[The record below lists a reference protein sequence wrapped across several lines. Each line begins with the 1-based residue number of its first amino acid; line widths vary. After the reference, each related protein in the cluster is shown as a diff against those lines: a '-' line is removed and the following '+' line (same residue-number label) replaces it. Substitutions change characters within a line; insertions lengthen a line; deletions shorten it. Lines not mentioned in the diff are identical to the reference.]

1 MKTVKRK
8 ATILPKLLFISILSL
23 LTITENVWS
32 EEGWSPKNNP
42 VLNGASKAVNAGCRG
57 AFGWSLGNNVAFSWL
72 CRNIITETDIDKLR
86 TLSLDE
92 LLKEVGDRDLGKK
105 ISDLDNTELQNL
117 FNELGDDRLF
127 HLLTISEK
135 EINDIL
141 AQIDKA
147 AEKEIELERA
157 AKENPNINTQQ
168 NTITKDLERKT
179 RKILGKGSKYFN
191 LVKYHHNSKTS
202 KNTDTLD
209 SKQLQYS
216 FLKNMVMHI
225 DLKMKN
231 SIMSRAYCLKNP
243 KQCKN
248 YPNSGNTENQ
258 SLINRIFNY
267 FLDALKSLYKTMEY
281 NYMAPENL
289 HKDDDSFMFD
299 DSGELLTIK
308 PPSTTSSVFDR
319 QVQTSTIDQNQ
330 LTTDQK
336 MALDTQLTNK
346 SIDKLQEEVN
356 KIQAVIKAFNDRLT
370 GTNSHLSN
378 HDQAWKII
386 EQSNNQLP
394 EDQRTH
400 LDSTPLSKARATQ
413 KSLTEDSKEISTH
426 LQALYGNKLH
436 ELKGT
441 DHTQVDT
448 LLQQLQKDPRLNLES
463 LQQKLTAHETAVSAQ
478 EGAIRHWLDESNQ
491 PIATIIDNQNR
502 QALAEQQR
510 RENRITRDIKN
521 KERSRYH
528 RQLITEQ
535 QRVAEQNRLA
545 EEQRKAKAEQALIE
559 QQQAHTS
566 INTLQIEVDK
576 LGDIMAAFNKR
587 LTDTRSSLLNHNQ
600 AWQIIEQ
607 GNSQLPK
614 DQRTDLDKTPLS
626 EAWNRQNVLAKD
638 IEGIT
643 THLKTHYSS
652 KLSGLKG
659 TDHSNIT
666 RKANDLLQSL
676 QKDSRFNLE
685 SLQQKLSAHET
696 AVASEN
702 GIITNFLNDNNDV
715 IHIIETLE
723 QYNKKASQYEIS
735 DIASIYSE
743 AREFFNNA
751 QKNTRTNYIKTTEN
765 IKDLEKIN
773 EEALEG
779 YNKLKNEHQELQ
791 KTLTASSKTS
801 SEMHQCDGWIP
812 CIISSNKTLSSSEI
826 QQLKKQIMDDDS
838 RLDTIL
844 ESATLQEPATSKKIE
859 DLNDLKESL
868 TQQLKTL
875 KDEKREADSK
885 KGTRLSPLFSLF
897 KKTKELTDNIDN
909 KALTTSIKDKI
920 NNLSKKSSDLK
931 ESIEKMDKVNSFN
944 REWKTLISTTEK
956 LIDEINIHIK
966 NTKEIN
972 KNFKSLI
979 TTAQEQKSKQAELIT
994 TVDKDLEQQTLKELQ
1009 QTIAQ
1014 TQELINQKVIQVNGD
1029 LDGFNQRL
1037 VTTENELSTHDSA
1050 WKTIEHNNNKLAE
1063 NQRITLDNTL
1073 LSKARERQKTLTKDI
1088 EGVTTHLKTHYNL
1101 DFSNIKDQTP
1111 EDIARQAEA
1120 LWTTMQN
1127 DPQLNL
1133 EQLDQDI
1140 TAHGNQVT
1148 DPKGD
1153 IHSLLSQSIQ
1163 TVTTAIN
1170 TVEEQRKAL
1179 ELAQQLE
1186 EQRQRNAWKKRQKT
1200 QKEVQKE
1207 ILDIHQAGERNRQ
1220 LKKQALIDEQ
1230 QRIAEQNRLAEEQR
1244 KALELAQQLEEQR
1257 QQDAWEKRQKT
1268 QKEVQKEIL
1277 DIHQAG
1283 ERNRQLKKQALID
1296 EQQRIAEQNRLAEE
1310 QRKALEL
1317 AQQLEEQRQQDAWE
1331 KRQKTQK
1338 EVQKEILDIHQAG
1351 ERNRQLKKQALIDEQ
1366 QRIAEQNRLAEEQ
1379 RKALELAQQLE
1390 EQRQQ
1395 DAWEKRQKT
1404 QKEVQKE
1411 ILDIHQA
1418 GERNRQLKKQALIDE
1433 QQRIAEQNRLAEEQ
1447 RKALELAQQLEEQRQ
1462 QDAWEKRQKTQKEVQ
1477 KEILDIHQAGERNR
1491 QLKKQALIDEQQRI
1505 AEQNRLAEEQR
1516 KALELA
1522 QQLEEQR
1529 QQDAWEKR
1537 QKTQKEVQK
1546 EILDIHQAGER
1557 NRQLKKQALI
1567 DEQQRIAEQ
1576 NRLAEEQR
1584 KALELAQQLEEQR
1597 QQDAWEKRQKT
1608 QKEVQKEIL
1617 DIHQAGERNRQL
1629 KKQALIDEQQR
1640 IAEQN
1645 RLAEEKRKA
1654 LELKEQH
1661 QKEAWEAG
1669 QNLLNLSKKATSIMD
1684 REYLKKSVKEYFKK
1698 KAEKNHPAR
1707 CSDDNKAACQDAYTK
1722 DRKER
1727 AQLLAQLNG
1736 KSVDDINVIVPPEP
1750 PKPMDDT
1757 HQEDKRKRQQQEQR
1771 QKEAWEAG
1779 QNLLNLSKKA
1789 TSIMDREYLKKSVK
1803 EYFKKKAEKNH
1814 PARCSDDNKAAC
1826 QDAYTKDRK
1835 ERAQLLAQL
1844 NGKSVDDINVIVP
1857 PEPGYQGT
1865 TALVRHKDWLVD
1877 HGVTPKPEYKGT
1889 TALVPYKNVFVDNG
1903 TTPIP
1908 PQPQFNRAD
1917 FDLSKYDLS
1926 VFNKEQFQWLISTD
1940 KNTVRWVW
1948 RQVASKIHPNQTSGG
1963 NTALAMHYGEF
1974 FKELQMCF
1982 KGSNPGQCAADLVSD
1997 RDADQTEAVD
2007 RYKSHIAEAKAKLE
2021 RPDKD
2026 FMEQFGA
2033 ISLTQSK
2040 LLQGTLD
2047 LGPLAALH
2055 IIQGKSYLPRLA
2067 SKSLSLDNL
2076 STEELMASRSITSHD
2091 PAFNKGPGNWHTFIQ
2106 VNGTKGSWRQQQ
2118 NLPGQS
2124 FTGYGLTV
2132 GLFREL
2138 DEHWMAGIMLGNRTT
2153 NISMERSSAKTK
2165 IDSIIFG
2172 PFASWSKD
2180 NWHIDGALTIIQN
2193 NYAIE
2198 RQDALGNKLK
2208 DDVSGMD
2215 WSTYLG
2221 VGYDIHL
2228 DDTVPGLTLTP
2239 TFSVLYYNSEIK
2251 GLKEKG
2257 NSPQAIKNRS
2267 RKRYQVTTRAGA
2279 ELTYLLPDL
2288 EKPTEINVSLG
2299 LQRQVMNEHSGT
2311 YDYYQSS
2318 AEHAS
2323 NNPYTTPR
2331 VHDNGVYY
2339 GLGITRLLSD
2349 TSNFKLDFSGNLSQR
2364 SRSNSLQLTYEK
2376 KF

>member
-179 RKILGKGSKYFN
+179 RKILGKGSKYFD

-281 NYMAPENL
+281 NYMTPENL

-436 ELKGT
+436 ELKGA

-463 LQQKLTAHETAVSAQ
+463 LQQKLTAHETAVSAP
-478 EGAIRHWLDESNQ
+478 EGAIRHWLDESNK
-491 PIATIIDNQNR
+491 PIANVIINQNR

-566 INTLQIEVDK
+566 INTLQLEVDK

-626 EAWNRQNVLAKD
+626 EAWNRQNILAKN

-643 THLKTHYSS
+643 THLKTHYGS

-659 TDHSNIT
+659 TDHNDIT
-666 RKANDLLQSL
+666 RKANDLLQRL

-715 IHIIETLE
+715 IQIIETLE

-743 AREFFNNA
+743 ARASFNNA

-1170 TVEEQRKAL
+1170 TAEEQRKAK
-1179 ELAQQLE
+1179 EALALAEQKRLDALNDRNTKEKERARHRRQLINDQQRIAEQNRLAE
-1186 EQRQRNAWKKRQKT
+1186 EQRKAKEALALAEQKRLDALNDRNT
-1200 QKEVQKE
+1200 KEKE
-1207 ILDIHQAGERNRQ
+1207 RARHRRQ
-1220 LKKQALIDEQ
+1220 LINDQQRIAEQNRLAEEQRKAKEALALAEQKRLDALNDRNTKEKERARHRRQLINDQQRIAEQNRLAEEQRKAKEALALAEQKRLDALNDRNTKEKERARHRRQLINDQQRIAEQNRLAEEQRKAKEALALAEQKRLDALNDRNTKEKERARHRRQLINDQQRIAEQNRLAEEQRKAKEALALAEQKRLDALNDRNTKEKERARHRRQLINDQQRIAEQNRLAEEQRKAKEALALAEQKRLDALNDRNTKEKERARHRRQLINDQQRIAEQNRLAEEQRKAKEALALAEQKRLDALNDRNTKEKERARHRRQLINDQQRIAEQNRLAEEQRKAKEALALAEQKRLDALNDRNTKEKERARHRRQLINDQQRIAEQNRLAEEQRKAKEALALAEQKRLDALNDRNTKEKERARHRRQLINDQQRIAEQNRLAEEQRKAKEALALAEQKRLDALNDRNTKEKERARHRRQLINDQ

-1244 KALELAQQLEEQR
+1244 KALEL
-1257 QQDAWEKRQKT
+1257 K
-1268 QKEVQKEIL
+1268 
-1277 DIHQAG
+1277 
-1283 ERNRQLKKQALID
+1283 
-1296 EQQRIAEQNRLAEE
+1296 EQQ
-1310 QRKALEL
+1310 
-1317 AQQLEEQRQQDAWE
+1317 
-1331 KRQKTQK
+1331 
-1338 EVQKEILDIHQAG
+1338 
-1351 ERNRQLKKQALIDEQ
+1351 
-1366 QRIAEQNRLAEEQ
+1366 
-1379 RKALELAQQLE
+1379 
-1390 EQRQQ
+1390 
-1395 DAWEKRQKT
+1395 
-1404 QKEVQKE
+1404 
-1411 ILDIHQA
+1411 
-1418 GERNRQLKKQALIDE
+1418 
-1433 QQRIAEQNRLAEEQ
+1433 
-1447 RKALELAQQLEEQRQ
+1447 
-1462 QDAWEKRQKTQKEVQ
+1462 
-1477 KEILDIHQAGERNR
+1477 
-1491 QLKKQALIDEQQRI
+1491 
-1505 AEQNRLAEEQR
+1505 
-1516 KALELA
+1516 
-1522 QQLEEQR
+1522 
-1529 QQDAWEKR
+1529 
-1537 QKTQKEVQK
+1537 
-1546 EILDIHQAGER
+1546 
-1557 NRQLKKQALI
+1557 
-1567 DEQQRIAEQ
+1567 
-1576 NRLAEEQR
+1576 
-1584 KALELAQQLEEQR
+1584 
-1597 QQDAWEKRQKT
+1597 
-1608 QKEVQKEIL
+1608 
-1617 DIHQAGERNRQL
+1617 
-1629 KKQALIDEQQR
+1629 
-1640 IAEQN
+1640 
-1645 RLAEEKRKA
+1645 
-1654 LELKEQH
+1654 
-1661 QKEAWEAG
+1661 
-1669 QNLLNLSKKATSIMD
+1669 
-1684 REYLKKSVKEYFKK
+1684 
-1698 KAEKNHPAR
+1698 
-1707 CSDDNKAACQDAYTK
+1707 
-1722 DRKER
+1722 
-1727 AQLLAQLNG
+1727 
-1736 KSVDDINVIVPPEP
+1736 
-1750 PKPMDDT
+1750 
-1757 HQEDKRKRQQQEQR
+1757 

-1997 RDADQTEAVD
+1997 KDADQTEAVD

-2021 RPDKD
+2021 RPNKD